1 MKTLGQVD
9 LLTTC
14 PLDKQKFFVISSP
27 VNGSV
32 AFIAVEHK
40 QTFHDSQLNEVNH
53 WQQSTKFHQ
62 DCEKE
67 HSIPL
72 GPLF

>member
-1 MKTLGQVD
+1 M
-9 LLTTC
+9 
-14 PLDKQKFFVISSP
+14 
-27 VNGSV
+27 NGSV